1 MTSPRVLLG
10 ASNLRPRRQLSQ
22 NFLSDPSTA
31 EMIVTR
37 SGVLPKDIVLEIGAG
52 LGALTIP
59 VARSAR
65 KVYAVEKDPKLIPL
79 LQTELLVHNLSNVT
93 VLETDIL
100 KFDFLELAK
109 DENRRLVVMGNL
121 PYNVSSQILV
131 RMLKE
136 RKAIK
141 RAVLM
146 LQKELAQRLLSKPG
160 NKTYG
165 RITAMLGYCADSKK
179 LADVR
184 ASLFYP
190 KPRVDSEVLEITFVQ
205 HSKFVSNDEDYL
217 FSVIKA
223 AFGRRR
229 KKLKNSLAGSELGI
243 DVNTAVNAL
252 ELSGID
258 PGRRAETLSVEEFVI
273 LSNYLLARIAN
284 PPPSRP
290 LP

>member
-10 ASNLRPRRQLSQ
+10 ASNLRPRKQLGQ

-31 EMIVTR
+31 EMIVSR
-37 SGVLPKDIVLEIGAG
+37 ADILPDDIALEIGAG

-59 VARSAR
+59 LARSAHT
-65 KVYAVEKDPKLIPL
+65 VYSIEKDHKLIEL
-79 LQTELLVHNLSNVT
+79 LKTELLVHNVSNVIL
-93 VLETDIL
+93 LETDIL
-100 KFDFLELAK
+100 KYDFLNLAEK
-109 DENRRLVVMGNL
+109 ENSRLVIMGNL
-121 PYNVSSQILV
+121 PYNISSQILV

-146 LQKELAQRLLSKPG
+146 VQKELAQRLLARPG

-165 RITAMLGYCADSKK
+165 RITAMLGYCAVSKK

-190 KPRVDSEVLEITFVQ
+190 KPRVDSEVLEIEFITR
-205 HSKFVSNDEDYL
+205 SSPVSDDEDYL

-223 AFGRRR
+223 AFGQRR

-243 DVNTAVNAL
+243 DVNTAVSAL
-252 ELSGID
+252 NFAEID
-258 PGRRAETLSVEEFVI
+258 PGRRAETLSVEEFII
-273 LSNYLLARIAN
+273 LSNCLQKSVFN
-284 PPPSRP
+284 QPPPP
-290 LP
+290 A